1 MNKKYLKRKS
11 TNKLKKSVS
20 KNKRKS
26 VSKNKRKSVSKNKR
40 KSIRKSVSKKPR
52 NSTKNKIKRYSQ
64 KNRRKSL
71 RRRTTSALSN
81 YFGRGERPRQINIL
95 EQLYDAADEGNIDN
109 VASILNANQNIQIN
123 YTLGNRGIGGVR
135 VTPLYIASCKEHPD
149 IVELI
154 YEYWVNNLP
163 NEEYNNPIKW
173 TDTYGN
179 TPLMAAAYNGC
190 LKVVTYIL
198 NLEIGKIIINDTNY
212 GQCTALYFA
221 SKKGRTDVVS
231 KLLESGANI
240 NTQDVNGVTPLMIAS
255 ENNHA
260 GVVEVLLE
268 SGANIN
274 TQDVNG
280 VTPLIIASE
289 NNHAGV
295 VEVLLQKMVDDNPQL
310 TRNDN
315 KIEESIQAALY
326 GYCAAV
332 LIAFRK
338 FGLYVETPYWGIEGD
353 WYVVSPAPQQ
363 PPAVPPAAQN
373 VPIPTQNPDNSM
385 NTPASTLVG
394 QRYVITPD
402 DS

>member
-240 NTQDVNGVTPLMIAS
+240 NTQDVNGVTPL
-255 ENNHA
+255 
-260 GVVEVLLE
+260 
-268 SGANIN
+268 
-274 TQDVNG
+274 
-280 VTPLIIASE
+280 IIASE

-385 NTPASTLVG
+385 ITPASTLVG
-394 QRYVITPD
+394 QRYVISPD